1 MKEIKNLS
9 HFSLLAV
16 ETDKA
21 WKLKISYPIFVHGEM
36 NIHTRFLLTYRQT
49 VKQWKNLE
57 GLIVFVAEHHQLRD
71 FDTFKIA
78 FQNGLIF
85 STTERE

>member
-1 MKEIKNLS
+1 MKEIKNIS
-9 HFSLLAV
+9 SFSLLAV

-21 WKLKISYPIFVHGEM
+21 WELKISYPIFVHGER

-57 GLIVFVAEHHQLRD
+57 GLIMYVAEHQKLRN
-71 FDTFKIA
+71 FDVFKIA

-85 STTERE
+85 TTTERE